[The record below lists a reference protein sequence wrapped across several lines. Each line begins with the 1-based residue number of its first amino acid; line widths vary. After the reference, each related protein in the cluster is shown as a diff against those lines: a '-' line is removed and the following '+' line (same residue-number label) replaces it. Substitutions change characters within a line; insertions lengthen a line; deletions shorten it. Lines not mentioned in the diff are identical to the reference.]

1 MIIRKYDNLYIIKI
15 VKETINNFDYFNQE
29 EISKLFNDII
39 MNLKKRYQINGLLDI
54 NVYTNEEYGMII
66 EIEEVESYYDEIDMH
81 IHFHLD
87 TLFLQEINEIKD
99 SLQDVYFYKDKYY
112 TQYNQLLDSNIIYK
126 TEEIL
131 TKGIKIA

>member
-29 EISKLFNDII
+29 EISKLFHDII

-112 TQYNQLLDSNIIYK
+112 TRYNQLLDSNIIYK

>member
-1 MIIRKYDNLYIIKI
+1 MIIRRYDNLYIIKI

-29 EISKLFNDII
+29 EISKLFHNII
-39 MNLKKRYQINGLLDI
+39 MKLKKRYQINGLLDI

-87 TLFLQEINEIKD
+87 TIFLQEINEIKD

-112 TQYNQLLDSNIIYK
+112 TRYNQLLDSNIIYK

>member
-29 EISKLFNDII
+29 EISKLFHDII

>member
-1 MIIRKYDNLYIIKI
+1 LIIRKYDNLYIIKI

-29 EISKLFNDII
+29 EISKLFHNII

-112 TQYNQLLDSNIIYK
+112 TRYNQLLDSNIIYK

>member
-112 TQYNQLLDSNIIYK
+112 TRYNQLLDSNIIYK

>member
-29 EISKLFNDII
+29 EISKLFHNII

-112 TQYNQLLDSNIIYK
+112 TRYNQLLDSNIIYK